1 MIDCEVTKID
11 PIKNLLTLFVTFQII
26 ILQLSKMLSKNQH
39 GGQLIMNDDIATIEG
54 KKKKHFGVH

>member
-1 MIDCEVTKID
+1 
-11 PIKNLLTLFVTFQII
+11 
-26 ILQLSKMLSKNQH
+26 MLSKNQH